1 MLAFKLAL
9 RNLLGAGLRTWLNV
23 IVLSF
28 SFVIIIWTK
37 GLLEGWDRQ
46 AKNDMTR
53 WEIAAG
59 QYWHQSYD
67 PYDPF
72 TLADSHGKIPDEFQR
87 QKNDSAI
94 IPVLITQGTIYPMG
108 RMQPVLV
115 KGIGQQQKLLALPT
129 DKMVAAVGEVPAII
143 GKSMAESTK
152 LKAGDYVTLR
162 WRDRNG
168 TFDATELVIVAV
180 FETTVPTVDMG
191 QVWIP
196 LEKLQQMMLLP
207 DEATIM
213 VTAVDHSDA
222 PKLDNWVYM
231 NRQSLLADIEMIMK
245 SKGMVSVI
253 IWAILLM
260 MAMLAVFDTQV
271 LSIFR
276 RQKEIGTYI
285 ALGMTRGQVVKLFTL
300 EGAMHSVLAAL
311 LGALYGIP
319 FLTMQAIN
327 GIAIPVSSSDF
338 GIAMA
343 ARLYPVYSIG
353 LIAGTVLIVLLVTTM
368 VSYWPARKIAKLNP
382 TEALRGRIQ

>member
-1 MLAFKLAL
+1 MLTFKLAL

-46 AKNDMTR
+46 AKNDMTN

-59 QYWHQSYD
+59 QYWHHSYD

-72 TLADSHGKIPDEFQR
+72 TLADSHGKIPDEFQG
-87 QKNDSAI
+87 QNNDSSI
-94 IPVLITQGTIYPMG
+94 VPVLITQGTLYPMG
-108 RMQPVLV
+108 RMQSVLV
-115 KGIGQQQKLLALPT
+115 KGIAPQQRLLALPT
-129 DKMVAAVGEVPAII
+129 DKMIAAEGEVPAII

-152 LKAGDYVTLR
+152 LKEGDYVTLR

-168 TFDATELVIVAV
+168 TFDATELVIVGV

-196 LEKLQQMMLLP
+196 LEKLQEMMLLP

-213 VTAVDHSDA
+213 ITAADHSTA
-222 PKLDNWVYM
+222 PVPDNWVYM
-231 NRQSLLADIEMIMK
+231 SRKSLLFDIEMIMK
-245 SKGMVSVI
+245 SKGLVSVI
-253 IWAILLM
+253 VWAILLM

-311 LGALYGIP
+311 MGALYGIP
-319 FLTMQAIN
+319 FLTMQAIR

-343 ARLYPVYSIG
+343 ERLYPVYSIY
-353 LIAGTVLIVLLVTTM
+353 LILGTVLIVLVVTTI